1 MLPHLLN
8 RILAD
13 LQIGSVTADGAY
25 DTRKCHNAIVD
36 HGASAAIPPRG
47 IEANHRRRHRKER
60 GTPRIKIIGSATLA
74 KLERIP
80 PPEPRRDKD
89 NLCKTAGPATNGA
102 RL

>member
-47 IEANHRRRHRKER
+47 IEANHRRSRVE
-60 GTPRIKIIGSATLA
+60 TKITCV
-74 KLERIP
+74 KL
-80 PPEPRRDKD
+80 
-89 NLCKTAGPATNGA
+89 LGQ
-102 RL
+102 RLMAPDFDR